1 VAQVVL
7 VEVLVL
13 LIQDKAVTD
22 THQVR
27 QEELVDQELFVLK
40 HLHNHLVFTVLV
52 FGIWKLFIRMLKPA
66 SGLNLTLHF

>member
-1 VAQVVL
+1 VAQGEL

-22 THQVR
+22 TQQVHR
-27 QEELVDQELFVLK
+27 EEVVDQELFVLK

-52 FGIWKLFIRMLKPA
+52 FGI
-66 SGLNLTLHF
+66 